1 MKKIPLNEHF
11 EYSFQEVFQM
21 FITSRAAM
29 GVADVTLRNYD
40 YHMRNIAK
48 YLDIERLF
56 EDVSKRDIEKMV
68 VDMRSA
74 GLSQNT
80 IATYTRMLKAFYH
93 WCCEENLS
101 MISIHAV
108 KERDKV
114 KETYR
119 DEESMSSGIRLPAS
133 I

>member
-1 MKKIPLNEHF
+1 MKKISLNEHF

-56 EDVSKRDIEKMV
+56 EDVTKRDIEKMV
-68 VDMRSA
+68 VDLRNA

-80 IATYTRMLKAFYH
+80 IATYTRMLKAFYR

-101 MISIHAV
+101 TISIQAV

-119 DEESMSSGIRLPAS
+119 DEELEKFSEIVDNQ
-133 I
+133 